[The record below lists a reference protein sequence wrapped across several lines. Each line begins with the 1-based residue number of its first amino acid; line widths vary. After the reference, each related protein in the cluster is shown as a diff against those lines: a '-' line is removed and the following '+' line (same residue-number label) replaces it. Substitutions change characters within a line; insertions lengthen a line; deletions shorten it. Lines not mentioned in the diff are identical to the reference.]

1 MVNGGWSMQP
11 VDEYFLGIFLWLTE
25 IALCLSFLFLSLKLS
40 LHCFC
45 SPPHCFY
52 SLYHRS
58 SFSSVARSGCSLIHW
73 INSFL
78 TKITHSNL
86 CESSSYAFWCMNSGQ
101 FPKRPFSVFHR
112 LIKLQGKSGD
122 SRDRPMIACNGAM
135 AGGG

>member
-1 MVNGGWSMQP
+1 MIG
-11 VDEYFLGIFLWLTE
+11 EYFFAHRNCSMSHRFIFF
-25 IALCLSFLFLSLKLS
+25 SSLKLS
-40 LHCFC
+40 LHRFY

-78 TKITHSNL
+78 TKITHSDL
-86 CESSSYAFWCMNSGQ
+86 CEASSYAFWCTNSGQ

-122 SRDRPMIACNGAM
+122 SRDQLMIVCDGATK
-135 AGGG
+135 GGERGEISPRT